1 MVNLPH
7 LQKHHLFVCH
17 FGGQGMDLKFGGI
30 DLRFG
35 KPPAGLTN
43 PAGTWTC
50 QSLTIIERGGDRMD
64 FELTKEQ
71 KQIQKSVREFV
82 KGEFKKDLIL
92 ELEEN
97 HQYPTDIWK
106 KAAELGFIGIHFPEA
121 YSGMGLG
128 VMENILVAEEL
139 CRGDSS
145 VGACLILA
153 DFASE
158 IILHFGSDEQKKAW
172 LPKVAEGEVLSCGAF
187 TEPDHGSDITRME
200 TTAVK
205 DGDEWIIN
213 GTKIFITNGGPLAGF
228 YSVLCQ
234 TDPEAQ
240 PTHRGMSLILVEAD
254 RAGVST
260 ASVGVK
266 MGIRMMDTAEV
277 NFKDARVPLSNLIG
291 KENKGF
297 YQVLEFFDESRIL
310 IAAQGLGT
318 AQGAFDRALAYVKSR
333 EQFGKKIAQFQ
344 ITQHKLAD
352 MATKIEMAQLLVY
365 KAAWNFDQGRID
377 PKLTSMAKMVAGRT
391 AVEVADE
398 AIQLLGGYGY
408 MLEYEVERF
417 YRDAKICEL
426 YEGTKEIQKNTIAS
440 SLIGKLK

>member
-1 MVNLPH
+1 M
-7 LQKHHLFVCH
+7 
-17 FGGQGMDLKFGGI
+17 
-30 DLRFG
+30 
-35 KPPAGLTN
+35 
-43 PAGTWTC
+43 
-50 QSLTIIERGGDRMD
+50 E

-71 KQIQKSVREFV
+71 HQIQKAVRDFV
-82 KGEFKKDLIL
+82 KGEFKKDIIL
-92 ELEEN
+92 QLEEK
-97 HQYPTDIWK
+97 HEYPVKMWK
-106 KAAELGFIGIHFPEA
+106 KAAELGFIGIHFPEE
-121 YSGMGLG
+121 YSGQGMG

-145 VGACLILA
+145 VGACLMLA

-158 IILHFGSDEQKKAW
+158 IVLHFGSESQKKTW
-172 LPKVAEGEVLSCGAF
+172 LPRVAEGEVLSCGAF
-187 TEPDHGSDITRME
+187 TEPDHGSDITFMD
-200 TTAVK
+200 TSAVR
-205 DGDEWIIN
+205 DGDDWVIN
-213 GTKIFITNGGPLAGF
+213 GSKIFITNGGPLAGF

-234 TDPEAQ
+234 TNPDAQ
-240 PTHRGMSLILVEAD
+240 PSHRGMSLILVEAD
-254 RAGVST
+254 RQGVSA

-266 MGIRMMDTAEV
+266 MGIRMMHTAEV
-277 NFKDARVPLSNLIG
+277 TFKDVRVPAENLIG
-291 KENKGF
+291 KENRGF

-318 AQGAFDRALAYVKSR
+318 AQGAFDRALDYVKSR
-333 EQFGKKIAQFQ
+333 EQFGRKIAQFQ

-352 MATKIEMAQLLVY
+352 MATKIEMARLLTY

-398 AIQLLGGYGY
+398 AIQLMGGYGY
-408 MLEYEVERF
+408 MLEYEVERY

-440 SLIGKLK
+440 ALVGKLK